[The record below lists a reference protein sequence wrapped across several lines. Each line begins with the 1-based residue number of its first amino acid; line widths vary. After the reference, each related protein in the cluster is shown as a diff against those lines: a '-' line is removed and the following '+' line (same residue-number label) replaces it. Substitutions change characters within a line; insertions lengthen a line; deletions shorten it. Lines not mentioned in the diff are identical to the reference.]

1 MEEEEKPLHGEEGWQ
16 IIQQMIS
23 QAKQHYSD
31 GSFMFLLW
39 GWLVFIASLSHYIL
53 ASEGFENA
61 PMVWLLMIVGGIVSA
76 LYKRKKRKQEQVK
89 TYIDEFTKHVL
100 VAFMV
105 SLFIVLFFMQHL
117 LLNCYPMVMM
127 VYGIW
132 LYVSGGTLRFKPLM
146 IGGIIN
152 WALAVLAFYAEFN
165 AQLLL
170 LALAVLCGYII
181 PGYMLRNRYKKQ
193 LQS

>member
-1 MEEEEKPLHGEEGWQ
+1 METEEKSLNGNESLQ

-23 QAKQHYSD
+23 QAKQQYSD
-31 GSFMFLLW
+31 DSFMYLLW

-53 ASEGFENA
+53 AYEGFEYA
-61 PMVWLLMIVGGIVSA
+61 QMVWLLMIVGGIASA
-76 LYKRKKRKQEQVK
+76 IYGRKKRKLEQVK
-89 TYIDEFTKHVL
+89 TYIDEFAKYVL
-100 VAFMV
+100 TAFMV

-117 LLNCYPMVMM
+117 QLNCYPMVMM

-132 LYVSGGTLRFKPLM
+132 LYVSGGTLRFKPIM

-152 WALAVLAFYAEFN
+152 WVLAIAAFYADFN
-165 AQLLL
+165 TQLLL

-193 LQS
+193 QLS

>member
-1 MEEEEKPLHGEEGWQ
+1 METEEKPLEEVEGLQ

-31 GSFMFLLW
+31 DSFMFLLW

-53 ASEGFENA
+53 ANEGFENA
-61 PMVWLLMIVGGIVSA
+61 QLVWLLMIVGGIASA
-76 LYKRKKRKQEQVK
+76 LYGRKKRKQAQVK
-89 TYIDEFTKHVL
+89 TYIDEFSKHVL

-165 AQLLL
+165 TQLLL

-193 LQS
+193 QQA